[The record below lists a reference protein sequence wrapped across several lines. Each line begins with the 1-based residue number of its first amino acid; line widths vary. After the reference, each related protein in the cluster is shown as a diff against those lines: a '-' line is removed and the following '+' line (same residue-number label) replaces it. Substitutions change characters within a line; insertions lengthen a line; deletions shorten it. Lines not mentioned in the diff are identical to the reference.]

1 VISGGGRYISPTF
14 ARQDVT
20 VRAEKDSTIT
30 GVTITNANTRGT
42 ALWIEST
49 NQRSEQYICSNR
61 DGILS
66 PVQLPQIEDNVFTRN
81 GGNGISVA
89 RSAQERC
96 NNVFQDTGFGLAIGG
111 TSDLVAENQI
121 IENADGLLV
130 SDSARPVLRNNVIEK
145 TSGMASGSVNAQP
158 DLGSESEGKISFAV
172 TVATGLQRN
181 VPYVA
186 VGDIDTKRIS
196 GKVDVVAGQI
206 AFQDVQGYWAQRI
219 SKL

>member
-1 VISGGGRYISPTF
+1 VISGGGRYISPT

-49 NQRSEQYICSNR
+49 NQRSRTIH
-61 DGILS
+61 
-66 PVQLPQIEDNVFTRN
+66 LPIVTGTAFYHRYSYPKIEDNVFRN

-89 RSAQERC
+89 RSAQEIR
-96 NNVFQDTGFGLAIGG
+96 NNVFQDGFGLAIGG
-111 TSDLVAENQI
+111 TSEPLVAENQI

-145 TSGMASGSVNAQP
+145 TSGWRRGN
-158 DLGSESEGKISFAV
+158 
-172 TVATGLQRN
+172 R
-181 VPYVA
+181 
-186 VGDIDTKRIS
+186 
-196 GKVDVVAGQI
+196 
-206 AFQDVQGYWAQRI
+206 
-219 SKL
+219 